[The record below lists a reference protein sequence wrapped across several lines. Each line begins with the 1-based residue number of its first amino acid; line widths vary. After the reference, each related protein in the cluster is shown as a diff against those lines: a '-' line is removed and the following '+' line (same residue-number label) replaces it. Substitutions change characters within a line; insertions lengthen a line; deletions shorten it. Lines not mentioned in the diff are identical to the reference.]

1 MHNNIL
7 ELMINNSNKTRIKM
21 ARLVVLGGGVSGHT
35 AASFASKWL
44 GKKHEVVVV
53 TPNSKWNWIPSNIW
67 VGVGQMEV
75 KDVTFD
81 LAPVYK
87 KAGITYKQAKAIAI
101 HPEGKDSSSKP
112 FVVVES
118 THSDSLGKKEEISY
132 DYIIN
137 ATGPKL
143 NFGATPGLGEGS
155 QLGEHTVSVCTAE
168 HAKHA
173 SQELT
178 KIIDKMKAGKKQKIL
193 IGTGHGM
200 CTCQGAAFEY
210 IFNVE
215 HEVKKAG
222 VRDMAD
228 IKWISNESFLGDFGV
243 GGLHMKTMGYAVS
256 SRIFAESLFTERNV
270 GWIIGAHV
278 NKVEKGKVSYE
289 LLDGSMGEENFD
301 FSMLIPPF
309 AGVGLKAYAKD
320 NSDITDKIFAPNG
333 FLKVDANYGA
343 GAYENWK
350 ASDWPKTYQNPTYK
364 NMFAC
369 GIAFAP
375 PHPISKPMSSPNGTP
390 INPTPP
396 RTGMPSGI
404 MGKTVARSICDK
416 ILKGEKSV
424 LKEASM
430 ATMGA
435 ACVASAGKG
444 IFSGT
449 AAAMTIYPVVPDF
462 EKYGGTGR
470 DTDYTFGEIGLAGHW
485 IKHLLHYMFIWK
497 AKLKAGWTLIPE

>member
-1 MHNNIL
+1 
-7 ELMINNSNKTRIKM
+7 M
-21 ARLVVLGGGVSGHT
+21 ARLIVLGGGVSGHT
-35 AASFASKWL
+35 AATFAAKWL
-44 GKKHEVVVV
+44 GSAHEVVVV

-67 VGVGQMEV
+67 VGVGQMTPE
-75 KDVTFD
+75 DVTFD

-87 KAGITYKQAKAIAI
+87 KAGITYKQAKAVSI
-101 HPEGKDSSSKP
+101 HPNGKEGSDKE
-112 FVVVES
+112 FVTIEF
-118 THSDSLGKKEEISY
+118 TNPENAGQTEELEY
-132 DYIIN
+132 DYLIN

-155 QLGEHTVSVCTAE
+155 NLGEHTVSVCTAD
-168 HAKHA
+168 HAHHA
-173 SQELT
+173 SHELE
-178 KIIDKMKAGKKQKIL
+178 KCIKKMKEGQRQKFL

-210 IFNVE
+210 IFNIE
-215 HEVKKAG
+215 HELNKAG
-222 VRDMAD
+222 VRDLAD

-256 SRIFAESLFTERNV
+256 SKIFAESLFTERGV
-270 GWIIGAHV
+270 DWIIGAHV
-278 NKVEKGKVSYE
+278 NKVEAGKVHYE
-289 LLDGSMGEENFD
+289 LLDGSMGEEEFD

-309 AGVGLKAYAKD
+309 AGVGIKAYDKD
-320 NSDITDKIFAPNG
+320 GSDITDTIFAPNG
-333 FLKVDANYGA
+333 FLKVDANYAA

-350 ASDWPKTYQNPTYK
+350 ASDWPKTYQNPTYE
-364 NMFAC
+364 NIFAC

-375 PHPISKPMSSPNGTP
+375 PHTISKPMSSPNGTP

-404 MGKTVARSICDK
+404 MGKTVAHSICDR
-416 ILKGEKSV
+416 ILKGKDAP
-424 LKEASM
+424 LHEASM
-430 ATMGA
+430 AEMGA

-444 IFSGT
+444 IFDGT

-462 EKYGGTGR
+462 EKYPGTGR

-485 IKHLLHYMFIWK
+485 IKHILHYLFLWK
-497 AKLKAGWTLIPE
+497 AKLKMGWTLIPE

>member
-1 MHNNIL
+1 
-7 ELMINNSNKTRIKM
+7 M
-21 ARLVVLGGGVSGHT
+21 ARLIVLGGGVSGHT
-35 AASFASKWL
+35 AATFAAKWL
-44 GKKHEVVVV
+44 GSSHEVVVV

-67 VGVGQMEV
+67 VGVGQMTKEE
-75 KDVTFD
+75 VTFD

-87 KAGITYKQAKAIAI
+87 KAGITYKQAKALGI
-101 HPEGKDSSSKP
+101 HPEGNESSDKP
-112 FVVVES
+112 YVVIES
-118 THSDSLGKKEEISY
+118 TEAGSAGKVENIEY
-132 DYIIN
+132 DYLIN

-155 QLGEHTVSVCTAE
+155 NLGEYTVSVCTAD
-168 HAKHA
+168 HADHA
-173 SQELT
+173 AHELQ
-178 KIIDKMKAGKKQKIL
+178 KCIEKMKKGERQKFL

-210 IFNVE
+210 IFNIE
-215 HEVKKAG
+215 HELNKAG

-256 SRIFAESLFTERNV
+256 SKIFAESLFTERGV
-270 GWIIGAHV
+270 EWIIGAHV
-278 NKVEKGKVSYE
+278 NKVEKGKAHYE
-289 LLDGSMGEENFD
+289 LLDGTMGVEEFD

-309 AGVGLKAYAKD
+309 AGVGLKAINKAGE
-320 NSDITDKIFAPNG
+320 DITATVFAPNG
-333 FLKVDANYGA
+333 FMKVDANYAA

-350 ASDWPKTYQNPTYK
+350 ASDWPSTYQNPTYG

-404 MGKTVARSICDK
+404 MGKTVAHSVCDR
-416 ILKGEKSV
+416 ILKGENAP
-424 LKEASM
+424 LHEASM
-430 ATMGA
+430 ANMGA

-444 IFSGT
+444 LFNGT

-462 EKYGGTGR
+462 EKYPGTGR

-485 IKHLLHYMFIWK
+485 IKHILHHLFIWK